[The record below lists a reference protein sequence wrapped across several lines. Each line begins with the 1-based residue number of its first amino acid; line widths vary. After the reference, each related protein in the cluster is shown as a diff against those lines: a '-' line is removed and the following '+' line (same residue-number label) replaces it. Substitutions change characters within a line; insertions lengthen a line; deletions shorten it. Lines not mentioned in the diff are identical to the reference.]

1 MLAKGKKLDKTILNE
16 RLSIRRKTVLFRINI
31 SRLTDESFGLIFV
44 KQLGLANLHLHQL
57 GVDPT

>member
-1 MLAKGKKLDKTILNE
+1 MLANGKKLDKIILNE

-44 KQLGLANLHLHQL
+44 KQLA
-57 GVDPT
+57 